1 MAQDQRQVSTS
12 EQLITT
18 VAQLDETQKAKLL
31 EEAENIRAGKASTV
45 EVAEQWANVG
55 ANLGKGLAATAREM
69 GMALNEFANS
79 RVGTFAMVLI
89 AWNFLGG
96 TIMHLLT
103 ALSCLLLL
111 FGWYRVFRN
120 VFGVFDD
127 KRKLQRFDMTDDR
140 NDIDGIRFILYLTPL
155 GLVALFI
162 VSLLTA

>member
-1 MAQDQRQVSTS
+1 M
-12 EQLITT
+12 
-18 VAQLDETQKAKLL
+18 
-31 EEAENIRAGKASTV
+31 
-45 EVAEQWANVG
+45 ANVG

-140 NDIDGIRFILYLTPL
+140 NGHTNIDGIRFILYLTPL
-155 GLVALFI
+155 GLVTLFI
-162 VSLLTA
+162 VSLLTV